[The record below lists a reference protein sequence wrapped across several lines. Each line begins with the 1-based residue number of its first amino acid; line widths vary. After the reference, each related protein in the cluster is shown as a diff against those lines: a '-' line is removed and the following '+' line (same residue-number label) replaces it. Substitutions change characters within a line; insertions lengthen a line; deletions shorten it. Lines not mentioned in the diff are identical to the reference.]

1 MSVIVEDIAELE
13 QIAEGTIEDGDAAET
28 SVEERGMVLLEVI
41 QAAVAIA
48 IDNGLTPDVKELRVI
63 FNEDGSVQVVGV
75 DMQDV
80 EAESSI
86 GIEEIVEV
94 LDI

>member
-13 QIAEGTIEDGDAAET
+13 QIAEGTIEEGDAAET